1 MKTLIASATEKEIYP
16 IIKSIGINGAVT
28 GEITSGRYNE
38 MDIDVLITGPGI
50 LATSYVVSKAF
61 ANNKGQWSLVINLG
75 VAGSFHKNVPIGE
88 VVNVICD
95 MQADFGA
102 EDHEI
107 FLPASEI
114 GLCAD
119 QDYTFHNNI
128 SIGNSVLDNL
138 QKVKGATV
146 NTVHGNETRIKV
158 FTKQFVPDIETMEGA
173 AFFYAVLK
181 EKTPCMQIRSISNYV
196 QKRDKTK
203 WKMDLAIENLN
214 AVILKA
220 MDNGL

>member
-1 MKTLIASATEKEIYP
+1 MRVLIVSATEKEIYP
-16 IIKSIGINGAVT
+16 IIKSIGIDGAVI
-28 GEITSGRYNE
+28 GEIMSGRYNE
-38 MDIDVLITGPGI
+38 MDIDVLITGSGI

-88 VVNVICD
+88 VVNVNCD

-102 EDHEI
+102 EDHEE

-114 GLCAD
+114 GLCTD
-119 QDYTFHNNI
+119 NDYIFNNDI
-128 SIGNSVLDNL
+128 AIGNTVLDKL
-138 QKVKGATV
+138 KKVKGTTV
-146 NTVHGNETRIKV
+146 NTAHGNETRIQEFK
-158 FTKQFVPDIETMEGA
+158 KRFVPDVETMEGA

-181 EKTPCMQIRSISNYV
+181 EKIPCIQIRCISNYV
-196 QKRDKTK
+196 EKRDKTK
-203 WKMDLAIENLN
+203 WNIDLAIENLN

-220 MDNGL
+220 IRNGF